1 MQSWSSAGLHLGRH
15 AEGNAP
21 KQESSKRPGP
31 GHEAPAL
38 HAKRKQEEC
47 AWRTSVKT
55 EAAGNPKV
63 KASSKVEAEGSINTL
78 STACLDICGLLFRC
92 VGRRVFHD
100 GAETLVA
107 AQTWHT
113 LTLDAAN
120 IAANL
125 ARCFS
130 TFGRAGAFFE
140 TTDPVKFDRLRVCLC
155 TAH

>member
-1 MQSWSSAGLHLGRH
+1 MLLEDFCQ
-15 AEGNAP
+15 N
-21 KQESSKRPGP
+21 
-31 GHEAPAL
+31 
-38 HAKRKQEEC
+38 
-47 AWRTSVKT
+47 

-63 KASSKVEAEGSINTL
+63 KASSKVEAEGSINTW
-78 STACLDICGLLFRC
+78 STACLDICGLPFRF

-107 AQTWHT
+107 VQTWHT

-130 TFGRAGAFFE
+130 TFGRSGASTFFE